1 MKVIVD
7 NGAAQ
12 RKLFGILCAL
22 SMLLISG
29 ALANR
34 DLCKALPKIEIVE
47 SLQSSS
53 ADQDATFEKVWVEHD
68 VRVDGKKGMRIH
80 AKLIVKNSV
89 NASCTL
95 MAQFYR
101 RDGSYLKSDGQPA
114 YTTSEGHVYTFVNI
128 KPRFT
133 NTRYD
138 DKSLFIPYEAF
149 NIKGAGVYLLKFVL
163 FVDRSAQGFIQ
174 TIGHSEDFNFKYT
187 KALQG

>member
-1 MKVIVD
+1 MEMLVNNVASQK
-7 NGAAQ
+7 
-12 RKLFGILCAL
+12 KLFGILCAL
-22 SMLLISG
+22 SILLMSIP
-29 ALANR
+29 LANGAPAK
-34 DLCKALPKIEIVE
+34 DEPKIDLIEPLE
-47 SLQSSS
+47 STP
-53 ADQDATFEKVWVEHD
+53 DDDATFEKVWVEHD

-80 AKLIVKNSV
+80 VKFIVKNSL

-114 YTTSEGHVYTFVNI
+114 YTTSEGHVYTYVNVR
-128 KPRFT
+128 PRFT

-149 NIKGAGVYLLKFVL
+149 NIKGAGVSFLKFVL

-174 TIGHSEDFNFKYT
+174 TIGHSADFNFKYT
-187 KALQG
+187 KAPQG

>member
-1 MKVIVD
+1 MKVRVETT
-7 NGAAQ
+7 AQ
-12 RKLFGILCAL
+12 RKVFAIL

-29 ALANR
+29 VLANR
-34 DLCKALPKIEIVE
+34 SLGKAVSRIEAVE
-47 SLQSSS
+47 SHQPSS
-53 ADQDATFEKVWVEHD
+53 ADQDATFEKVWVEYD

-80 AKLIVKNSV
+80 VKFIVKNSL

-114 YTTSEGHVYTFVNI
+114 YTTSEGHVYTYVNVR
-128 KPRFT
+128 PRFT

-174 TIGHSEDFNFKYT
+174 TIGHSADFNFKYT
-187 KALQG
+187 KAPQG